1 MEEDVEN
8 LLLLH
13 ACTYLKE
20 KTYPQDS
27 SKNDKRSIRRKAEK
41 LVLKDGDIFYKKK
54 DGNEVKNLFSLIMTL
69 I

>member
-13 ACTYLKE
+13 AFTYLKE
-20 KTYPQDS
+20 KTYPHDS
-27 SKNDKRSIRRKAEK
+27 SKNDKRSKRRKAEK

-54 DGNEVKNLFSLIMTL
+54 DGNNLFSLIMTL